1 MQIDRLYQLFLRHPK
16 VTTDSRMKTDGDM
29 FFALKGEQF
38 DGNLFAAKALENG
51 AGYAVVDNPEVQ
63 ADDRYILVDDVL
75 TALQNLAR
83 YHRQQFTIPVIA
95 VTGTNGKTTTKEL
108 IKKVLSTQNQ
118 VIATENNL
126 NNHIGVPRTLLN
138 INRQTQIAI
147 IEMGANHR
155 NEINTL
161 CNIALPTHGLITN
174 IGKAHLEG
182 FGGEEG
188 VKLAKKELYDY
199 LEQHNGIIF
208 YNDDNPIL
216 TGILSKMS
224 VEKIAYQQYC
234 RGQVLSAAPY
244 LRMMLHI
251 NGVGNDLQT
260 QMAGAYNCEN
270 VLAAACVGGF
280 FGTSP
285 DRIVSALADYCPQN
299 NRSQLV
305 QTRRNRLVLDYYN
318 ANPSSMKASLENF
331 LGQFSNK
338 MVILGDMFELG
349 EASLSEHQEIIR
361 LLASHPEVTSVVVG
375 KNFAQAAKTSNILA
389 FENVEILKSWLTA
402 NPPDGKSIL
411 VKASRGMK
419 LEQLQELL

>member
-1 MQIDRLYQLFLRHPK
+1 M
-16 VTTDSRMKTDGDM
+16 TTDSRVKTNGDM

-51 AGYAVVDNPEVQ
+51 AGYAVVDNPKVA
-63 ADDRYILVDDVL
+63 ADDRYILVDNVL
-75 TALQNLAR
+75 TALQDLAR

-108 IKKVLSTQNQ
+108 IKSVLSTQNQ
-118 VIATENNL
+118 VLATAGNF
-126 NNHIGVPRTLLN
+126 NNHIGVPLTLLN
-138 INRQTQIAI
+138 ISVHTQIAI

-155 NEINTL
+155 NEIKTL

-188 VKLAKKELYDY
+188 VKLAKKELYDH
-199 LEQHNGIIF
+199 LEQHNGVIF
-208 YNDDNPIL
+208 YNDANPIL
-216 TGILSKMS
+216 KGILSEMS
-224 VEKIAYQQYC
+224 VKKVAYQRHC
-234 RGQVLSAAPY
+234 KGQVLSAAPY
-244 LRMMLHI
+244 LRMMLNI
-251 NGVGNDLQT
+251 NGVDADLQT
-260 QMAGAYNCEN
+260 QMAGAYNFEN
-270 VLAAACVGGF
+270 VLAAACVGNF
-280 FGTSP
+280 FEISRE
-285 DRIVSALADYCPQN
+285 RIVSALAAYCPQN

-305 QTRRNRLVLDYYN
+305 QTLRNRLVLDYYN

-331 LGQFSNK
+331 FGQFADK

-349 EASLSEHQEIIR
+349 DAALREHQEIIR
-361 LLASHPEVTSVVVG
+361 LLASHPEITSVVVG
-375 KNFAQAAKTSNILA
+375 KNFAQAAKMSGILA
-389 FENVEILKSWLTA
+389 FENVETLKNWLTA
-402 NPPDGKSIL
+402 NPPHAKSIL